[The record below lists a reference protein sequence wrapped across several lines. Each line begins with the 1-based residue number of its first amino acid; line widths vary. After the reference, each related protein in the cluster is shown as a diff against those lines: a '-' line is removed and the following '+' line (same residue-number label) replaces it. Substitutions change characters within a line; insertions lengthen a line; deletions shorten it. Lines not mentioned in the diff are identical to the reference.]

1 MQKHN
6 GGVIL
11 ITKSF
16 QAPSVGGC
24 CLMQTWKLV
33 LVIGLGGRG
42 MPRLEVKLRTIRCTN
57 NVLNLIPYSKSS
69 FLNC

>member
-16 QAPSVGGC
+16 AAPSVGGC

-33 LVIGLGGRG
+33 LAIGYR
-42 MPRLEVKLRTIRCTN
+42 RQRNTTTI
-57 NVLNLIPYSKSS
+57 S
-69 FLNC
+69 